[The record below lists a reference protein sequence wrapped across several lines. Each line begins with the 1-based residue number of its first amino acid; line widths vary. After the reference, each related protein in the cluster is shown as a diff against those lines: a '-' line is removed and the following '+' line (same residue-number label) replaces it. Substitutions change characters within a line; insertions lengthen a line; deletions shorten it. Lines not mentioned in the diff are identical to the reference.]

1 MYLGLEQGAQNCF
14 AERSGMPLSHNVGP
28 SLGGSYTRSPISM
41 SQPVF
46 QDLKLWFI
54 VVEVL
59 PKKF

>member
-1 MYLGLEQGAQNCF
+1 
-14 AERSGMPLSHNVGP
+14 MPLSHNVGP
-28 SLGGSYTRSPISM
+28 SPGGSYTRSPISM